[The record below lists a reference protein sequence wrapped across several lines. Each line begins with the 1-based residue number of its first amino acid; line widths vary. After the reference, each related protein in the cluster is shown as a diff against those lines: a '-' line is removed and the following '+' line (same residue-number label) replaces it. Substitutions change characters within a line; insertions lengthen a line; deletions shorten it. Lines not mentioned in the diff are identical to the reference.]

1 MKISELKVM
10 RSNAGYYIGRSCI
23 EDGIPFEQ
31 PYSRES
37 GYYPTKELA
46 EAELNGSTFEV
57 RVCVENEHAYDTGV
71 IPRPRG

>member
-10 RSNAGYYIGRSCI
+10 RSAAGYYIGRSCV
-23 EDGIPFEQ
+23 EDDGQ

-57 RVCVENEHAYDTGV
+57 RVCVENEHAYNTGV
-71 IPRPRG
+71 IPRHRG

>member
-10 RSNAGYYIGRSCI
+10 RSNAGYYIGRSCV

-37 GYYPTKELA
+37 GYYPTKEAA
-46 EAELNGSTFEV
+46 EADMDSFDI
-57 RVCVENEHAYDTGV
+57 RDCVENEHAYESGA
-71 IPRPRG
+71 IPRPER